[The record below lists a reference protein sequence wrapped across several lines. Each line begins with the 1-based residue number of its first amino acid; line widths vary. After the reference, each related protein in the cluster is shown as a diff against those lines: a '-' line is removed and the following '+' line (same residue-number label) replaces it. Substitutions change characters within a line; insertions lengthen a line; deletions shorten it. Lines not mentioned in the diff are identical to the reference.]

1 MSDDVSGKV
10 FYGRIKVPYRHVAGE
25 YVSRFLTEIAQNRR
39 IMGVKCSK
47 CGKVYVP
54 PKMVCFECFEKMDEW
69 VEVGKQGTVKGFT
82 VVGYSTPVMPRKPPY
97 AYGIIELDGANTG
110 FVHIIEVDD
119 PGKLRIGMRVEAVFR
134 DEPEGNILDIECFRP
149 V

>member
-1 MSDDVSGKV
+1 
-10 FYGRIKVPYRHVAGE
+10 
-25 YVSRFLTEIAQNRR
+25 
-39 IMGVKCSK
+39 
-47 CGKVYVP
+47 
-54 PKMVCFECFEKMDEW
+54 
-69 VEVGKQGTVKGFT
+69 KGFT

-119 PGKLRIGMRVEAVFR
+119 PRKLRIGMRVEAVFR